1 MSLSIPRLEQQKN
14 GYFYIL
20 WTENRVG
27 KRISTKTKN
36 VKEAKL
42 RLADF
47 LMDSSQ
53 GVPVDVPILIGHLFD
68 RYFTSHVERN
78 CARNTQ
84 DRIVRN
90 WRLHLAPHFGNLD
103 ARKLSWAIIDV
114 YIEKRSKG
122 VLGRKAVGS
131 TIRMELH
138 VLKACLNWCADKAR
152 GFIKPEEVLLDFE
165 TPCASAPKDVWLT
178 EDEISLLLDAEKEK
192 RINGKPTRL
201 ERFIFLAYHTGGR
214 KTSILNLSWD
224 QVDFVTKKVHFHRSG
239 EAKTSKKNPSVW
251 MSTSLEKFLAECYQ
265 HRVNDL
271 VLENL
276 KDVNREL
283 TTLVKKCG
291 LTKHV
296 TPHTFRH
303 SIATNLARE
312 GISMKGIAE
321 FLGNSEELI
330 IKTYAKHS
338 PVDLRDA
345 IRSR

>member
-42 RLADF
+42 KLADF
-47 LMDSSQ
+47 LVELPQ
-53 GVPVDVPILIGHLFD
+53 KDVTDAPILIADLFK

-84 DRIVRN
+84 DRIARN
-90 WRLHLAPHFGNLD
+90 WTLHLAPHFGGLD
-103 ARKLSWAIIDV
+103 ARKLSWAVIDD

-122 VLGRKAVGS
+122 ILGRKAMGS

-138 VLKACLNWCADKAR
+138 VLKACLNWSSDKAR
-152 GFIKPEEVLLDFE
+152 GFIKPEDVLEFE
-165 TPCASAPKDVWLT
+165 TPRASPPKDVWLT
-178 EDEISLLLDAEKEK
+178 EDEIALLLDAEKRK
-192 RINGKPTRL
+192 RIGGKPTRL

-214 KTSILNLSWD
+214 KTAILNLKWD
-224 QVDFVTKKVHFHRSG
+224 QIDFVTKKVHFHRSG
-239 EAKTSKKNPSVW
+239 EAKTSKRNPSVW
-251 MSTSLEKFLAECYQ
+251 MSTSLEVFLQECYQ
-265 HRVNDL
+265 HRLNDL

-276 KDVNREL
+276 QDVNREL
-283 TTLVKKCG
+283 TNLVKECG
-291 LTKHV
+291 LTKNV

-338 PVDLRDA
+338 PMDLRDA

>member
-42 RLADF
+42 KLADF

-53 GVPVDVPILIGHLFD
+53 NVSSDMPVLISQLFD
-68 RYFTSHVERN
+68 RYFASHVERN

-84 DRIVRN
+84 DRIVRS
-90 WRLHLAPHFGNLD
+90 WKLHLAPHFGNLD
-103 ARKLSWAIIDV
+103 ARKLSWAIIDDYV
-114 YIEKRSKG
+114 GKRSKG
-122 VLGRKAVGS
+122 VLGRKALGS
-131 TIRMELH
+131 TIRTELH
-138 VLKACLNWCADKAR
+138 VLKACLNWCSDKAR
-152 GFIKPEEVLLDFE
+152 GFIKPEDVLDFE
-165 TPCASAPKDVWLT
+165 TPRGSSPKDVWLT
-178 EDEISLLLDAEKEK
+178 EDEISLLLNAEKAK
-192 RINGKPTRL
+192 RIDEKPTHL
-201 ERFIFLAYHTGGR
+201 EKFIFLAYHTAGR
-214 KTSILNLSWD
+214 KDAILNLSWD
-224 QVDFVTKKVHFHRSG
+224 QIDFVTKKIHLHRSG
-239 EAKTSKKNPSVW
+239 EAKTSKRKPSVW
-251 MSTSLEKFLAECYQ
+251 MSASLEKFLEECYE
-265 HRVNDL
+265 HRVKDRII
-271 VLENL
+271 ENL

-283 TTLVKKCG
+283 SNLVKECG

-312 GISMKGIAE
+312 GVSMKGIAE

-338 PVDLRDA
+338 PIDLRDA